1 MFFQQIPGRSDIK
14 NYLQQ
19 TIRQHRVPHAQLF
32 WGPEGSGALPLA
44 MAFATE
50 LMCEQPGPEG
60 ACGSCP
66 SCRKNAH
73 WAHPDVHISFPTI
86 GAQTKSADV
95 IQVWRDGFQKQPFI
109 TMADWFALQ
118 EADNKQGGINK
129 DECLHMLR
137 TLQMK
142 SFEAAKK
149 IWIIWGA
156 EYLGKEGNRLLKMIE
171 EPTPDTYMIL
181 IADELQDLLP
191 TIVSRCQLLKLKP
204 YPETEIR
211 DHLVAS
217 YQMAPDEALQIA
229 HYAQGDM
236 HHAIQLASEDV
247 RQQAPL
253 LWLPWFQYCLQGRTA
268 QIVELNGSIEQLGRE
283 KVKQW
288 VQFGLG
294 FLRTLLL
301 LRKGVDITSSLSDA
315 GQKLIQF
322 GMQGLT
328 EDTIIRMM
336 EDISDL
342 ESQVERNGQIRLLL
356 LARYVRWREWINLQ
370 RSVKA
375 A

>member
-1 MFFQQIPGRSDIK
+1 MFFQQIPGRSEIK

-19 TIRQHRVPHAQLF
+19 TIRMQRVPHAQLF

-50 LMCEQPGPEG
+50 LMCEHPGPEG

-95 IQVWRDGFQKQPFI
+95 IQVWREGFQKNPFM

-129 DECLHMLR
+129 DECQHMLR

-142 SFEAAKK
+142 SFEAAKDLDNL
-149 IWIIWGA
+149 GA

-181 IADELQDLLP
+181 IADELQELLP

-211 DHLVAS
+211 DYLVEN
-217 YQMAPDEALQIA
+217 YQLESGDALQIA
-229 HYAQGDM
+229 NYAEGDM
-236 HHAIQLASEDV
+236 HRAIQMASEEE

-253 LWLPWFQYCLQGRTA
+253 LWLPWFQYCLQGKTA
-268 QIVELNGSIEQLGRE
+268 QIVELNSTIEQLGRE

-294 FLRTLLL
+294 FLRILLL
-301 LRKGVDITSSLSDA
+301 LRKGIDMTSTLSDA

-322 GMQGLT
+322 GLQGLT
-328 EDTIIRMM
+328 EDTVIRMM
-336 EDISDL
+336 DDITEL
-342 ESQVERNGQIRLLL
+342 EGQVERNGQIRLLL
-356 LARYVRWREWINLQ
+356 LARYVRWRDWISSQ
-370 RSVKA
+370 RSSKA